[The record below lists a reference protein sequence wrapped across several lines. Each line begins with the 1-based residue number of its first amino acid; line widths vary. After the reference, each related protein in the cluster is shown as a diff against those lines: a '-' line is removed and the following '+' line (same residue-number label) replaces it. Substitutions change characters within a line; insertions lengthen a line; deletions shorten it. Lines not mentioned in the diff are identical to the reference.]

1 MAEKKKVVVDTLIIS
16 DVHLG
21 YEFSRPQKLIETL
34 ALYDF
39 KQLILNGDIFDDLNF
54 KRLNSDHWEV
64 LSLIRQL
71 TKTHK
76 VVWVIGNHDGQ
87 ANILSRLIGVHV
99 HNQYI
104 WASGGKRYLAIHG
117 HQFDRFI
124 SKNVIVGSLASAVYN
139 LIKKFDHGD
148 GGGALISW
156 IRENNRSWLRLS
168 DEVASKSVAYG
179 KMRGVDTVF
188 CGHTHIAR
196 EDKISGLNYY
206 NSGCWVESPSHLI
219 TITGKTVSLVAVN

>member
-1 MAEKKKVVVDTLIIS
+1 MTTRAKISVDTLMIS

-39 KQLILNGDIFDDLNF
+39 KQLVLNGDIFDDLNF
-54 KRLNSDHWEV
+54 KRLNSDHWDV
-64 LSLIRQL
+64 LSCIRQL

-87 ANILSRLIGVHV
+87 ASILSRLIGVKV
-99 HNQYI
+99 HDQYI

-124 SKNVIVGSLASAVYN
+124 SKNVIIGGAASMLYN
-139 LIKKFDHGD
+139 MIKKFDRGE
-148 GGGALISW
+148 GGAISHW
-156 IRENNRSWLRLS
+156 IMENNRSWLRLS
-168 DEVASKSVAYG
+168 DEVANKASAYG
-179 KMRGVDTVF
+179 KMRGVDIVF

-196 EDKISGLNYY
+196 QDKINGVSYY

-219 TITGKTVSLVAVN
+219 TLVGKEVSLVAVD

>member
-1 MAEKKKVVVDTLIIS
+1 MAEKKKIAVDTLIIS

-34 ALYDF
+34 ERYEF

-54 KRLNSDHWEV
+54 KRLNSDHWDV
-64 LSLIRQL
+64 LSLIRHL
-71 TKTHK
+71 TKTQK
-76 VVWVIGNHDGQ
+76 VVWVIGNHDGR
-87 ANILSRLIGVHV
+87 ADILSRLIGVKV

-104 WASGGKRYLAIHG
+104 WAAAGKRYLAIHG
-117 HQFDRFI
+117 HQFDRFLSSNAI
-124 SKNVIVGSLASAVYN
+124 IGTLASKVYDM
-139 LIKKFDHGD
+139 IKRFDRGEGRD
-148 GGGALISW
+148 ALSRW
-156 IRENNRSWLRLS
+156 IMENNRGWLRLS
-168 DEVASKSVAYG
+168 DDVANKSVAYG

-196 EDKISGLNYY
+196 QDKISGLNYY

-219 TITGKTVSLVAVN
+219 TIVGRTVSLVEVD